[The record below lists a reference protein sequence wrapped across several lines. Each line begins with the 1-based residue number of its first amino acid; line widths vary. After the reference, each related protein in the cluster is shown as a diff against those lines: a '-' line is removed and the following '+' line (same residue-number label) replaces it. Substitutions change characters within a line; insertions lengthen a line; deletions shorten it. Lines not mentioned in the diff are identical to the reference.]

1 MTTDFSYGDKTINS
15 LGPIKPSGTNQPLDP
30 RTEVKIYADIETIPN
45 PYVGMIITVL
55 EDETNQ
61 NKMTDYKVLSLKP
74 NSLGIA
80 NSVIDQVQKYSAYL
94 GVSTSSGTGGTGLTS
109 EQEERL
115 NKIPE
120 IETSINNINE
130 SLNTKA
136 NTSDIPTNT
145 SELYNDSGFLTSIP
159 SEYVTE
165 TEMNEAIANVS
176 SGGNVDL
183 SGYATKDDLNTK
195 ANTSDIPTNTSELYN
210 DSGFLTSIPS
220 EYVTETEMN
229 EAIANVS
236 SGGSVSQEDINTAVN
251 NYLTEHPVSGGATEE
266 QAAQIQA
273 NKTAINKLTPLNF
286 IDSNVTKAI
295 TANVNEN
302 IVKQEYLGGYIEIQP
317 DSWDGTNCDTDDS
330 TRTWGFPYSLLAS
343 EQARIKKEIF
353 PGNGKGIMY
362 IRFPLG
368 FAYRGYRNIDET
380 SRLAKNIGQRWK
392 GQNASLKLWFED
404 IAKAGGGLAPEY
416 WCPAPHWVT
425 GGAYHNSTVDNRI
438 CAGGSYDRT
447 RTLASIKTSDSVQ
460 YNAQIEAFTDA
471 IVDDLEY
478 LHQNI
483 APVRMFGLQN
493 EPSYAKQ
500 KYGACGYDKQ
510 TYNDILQILVPK
522 IKASAILSE
531 YNDEPNEVKILVAS
545 SDESYPF
552 SGIASTYIANNN
564 SDIWGYTH
572 HLMRKASGEVE
583 YETGKRGAD
592 WYKTSNYSSTVK
604 GDRTNVFCNE
614 YEYFNGGFTG
624 DTDDFRCSNN
634 MLHLINELVYGEAK
648 VLHPVIHVC
657 KPIGQSASTTN
668 TKGYSMYAVNLKNEY
683 GVDITNST
691 NTKKLL
697 KGTYY
702 TNSTMYNAWKMFND
716 NLPINSYV
724 VGDYTNSVEN
734 GGYVT
739 LKHGGKLY
747 IFLANNGSEDIK
759 ISLTFNKEKYF
770 KGKFY
775 DKLHVGDK
783 ILDKSGSKIDF
794 IIPAYS
800 GQCWIEEEE
809 PIISYVPISCEA
821 ISLSK
826 SSLTLNTKQSQTLT
840 ATLTPSNT
848 TDPVYWSIDKPSIAS
863 IVNGVITP
871 ISDGTATVT
880 VTCGTKSV
888 TCAITVSLPTLQSI
902 SAVYNQGSTVIY
914 PDSSLND
921 LKSGLTVTG
930 IYTDNSTEIITDYK
944 LSGTLTEGT
953 STITVTYNS
962 LITTFDVTV
971 TQQSVL
977 QSITATYTQGTQKVY
992 KDTALAELKKNLV
1005 VKANYSDGN
1014 QLEITDYE
1022 LSGTLT
1028 EGTSQIT
1035 VTYNEKATTFD
1046 VTVINKPVITNTLT
1060 TDSLISNI
1068 QAEDG
1073 CIVKEGAA
1081 VKIVDK
1087 VDNSKFTSTTLALNM
1102 YDSAN
1107 KVISFASTN
1116 NVAIN
1121 KKPTVGTDFTLE
1133 TMIKTDTL
1141 IKTSTKFVII
1151 NFDART
1157 NKDGVGFICR
1167 SGNILEASYRTAASR
1182 NETTPIQHTLD
1193 TSTTWTHMVAVVD
1206 ISNMKLSF
1214 YVNGELVDT
1223 KDISTVYTSSK
1234 PISINISN
1242 NSSFISD
1249 YDINMIR
1256 LYDKALSK
1264 EEVVSNYNYQLTLV

>member
-1 MTTDFSYGDKTINS
+1 MDNTIQ
-15 LGPIKPSGTNQPLDP
+15 LYIDEKKEIKGYPITS
-30 RTEVKIYADIETIPN
+30 ADR
-45 PYVGMIITVL
+45 
-55 EDETNQ
+55 
-61 NKMTDYKVLSLKP
+61 
-74 NSLGIA
+74 
-80 NSVIDQVQKYSAYL
+80 VIDEN
-94 GVSTSSGTGGTGLTS
+94 GVSVK
-109 EQEERL
+109 ERL
-115 NKIPE
+115 EELSGATAEQIAQ
-120 IETSINNINE
+120 IE
-130 SLNTKA
+130 A
-136 NTSDIPTNT
+136 NT
-145 SELYNDSGFLTSIP
+145 
-159 SEYVTE
+159 
-165 TEMNEAIANVS
+165 EAI
-176 SGGNVDL
+176 G
-183 SGYATKDDLNTK
+183 
-195 ANTSDIPTNTSELYN
+195 
-210 DSGFLTSIPS
+210 
-220 EYVTETEMN
+220 
-229 EAIANVS
+229 
-236 SGGSVSQEDINTAVN
+236 
-251 NYLTEHPVSGGATEE
+251 
-266 QAAQIQA
+266 
-273 NKTAINKLTPLNF
+273 KLTPLNF
-286 IDSNVTKAI
+286 IDLKVTKTI
-295 TANVNEN
+295 TAEVNEN

-343 EQARIKKEIF
+343 EQARIKKDIF

-425 GGAYHNSTVDNRI
+425 GGAYYNSSVDNRI

-447 RTLASIKTSDSVQ
+447 ITLASIKTSDSIQ

-493 EPSYAKQ
+493 EPGYAKQ
-500 KYGACGYDKQ
+500 KYGACKYDEQ

-522 IKASAILSE
+522 LKASAILSE

-545 SDESYPF
+545 SDESSPF
-552 SGIASTYIANNN
+552 NGIASIYIRNNS

-572 HLMRKASGEVE
+572 HSMRKASGENE

-592 WYKTSNYSSTVK
+592 WYKTSNYSSTIK
-604 GDRTNVFCNE
+604 GNRTNVFCNE
-614 YEYFNGGFTG
+614 YEYFTSGFKG

-668 TKGYSMYAVNLKNEY
+668 TKGYSMYAVNLKNDY
-683 GVDITNST
+683 GIETTDSK
-691 NTKKLL
+691 NTEKLL

-702 TNSTMYNAWKMFND
+702 TNSTMYNSWKMFND

-724 VGDYTNSVEN
+724 VGGYSNTVEN
-734 GGYVT
+734 GGYVV

-759 ISLTFNKEKYF
+759 MSLTFNKEKYF

-794 IIPAYS
+794 IVPAYS
-800 GQCWIEEEE
+800 GQCWIEDEE
-809 PIISYVPISCEA
+809 PVIGYMPISCEG

-863 IVNGVITP
+863 IVDGVITP
-871 ISDGTATVT
+871 ISNGAATITA
-880 VTCGTKSV
+880 TCGTKSA
-888 TCAITVSLPTLQSI
+888 TCTITVSLPTLQSI

-914 PDSSLND
+914 PNSSLND
-921 LKSGLTVTG
+921 LKAGLTVTG
-930 IYTDNSTEIITDYK
+930 TYTDNSTETITDYE

-962 LITTFDVTV
+962 LT
-971 TQQSVL
+971 
-977 QSITATYTQGTQKVY
+977 
-992 KDTALAELKKNLV
+992 
-1005 VKANYSDGN
+1005 
-1014 QLEITDYE
+1014 
-1022 LSGTLT
+1022 
-1028 EGTSQIT
+1028 
-1035 VTYNEKATTFD
+1035 TTFD
-1046 VTVINKPVITNTLT
+1046 VTVINKPASTLITN
-1060 TDSLISNI
+1060 SLISNI

-1073 CIVKEGAA
+1073 CMVEEEGTVKL
-1081 VKIVDK
+1081 VDK
-1087 VDNSKFTSTTLALNM
+1087 LDNSKFGSSSLALSM

-1107 KVISFASTN
+1107 KVISFADTN
-1116 NVAIN
+1116 GVVIQ
-1121 KKPTVGTDFTLE
+1121 KEPTTGTDFTLE
-1133 TMIKTDTL
+1133 AMIKTDTL
-1141 IKTSTKFVII
+1141 IKTGTKFAII
-1151 NFDART
+1151 NFDSAT

-1167 SGNILEASYRTAASR
+1167 EGDILEASYRTSG
-1182 NETTPIQHTLD
+1182 NETTSIQHTLD
-1193 TSTTWTHMVAVVD
+1193 INTAWTHIVAVVN
-1206 ISNMKLSF
+1206 ISNMKFSF
-1214 YVNGELVDT
+1214 YVNGKLVDT
-1223 KDISTVYTSSK
+1223 KDISTVYASSK
-1234 PISINISN
+1234 PISINN
-1242 NSSFISD
+1242 ATTYTSD
-1249 YDINMIR
+1249 YDINMVR

-1264 EEVVSNYNYQLTLV
+1264 EEVVSNYNYQQTLVPKLEVIQLLAEQGGINYVTGLEEDSSTKCRSDFIPVSGSTTTIYTWDIGHVVRCYSASKNFVGTIEGPVVYKKTTWTLLNDTAYIRIILNGIKIDKLNGKHVIVDGQIYRFYK